1 MYTPEEK
8 KKLKPNKDC
17 RLMYAANNKDAQK
30 VVNYLSDL
38 NGRVLVSCD
47 LTADSMLQAILHQ
60 ISHKHDK
67 YKVFQLRKQIF
78 YFMVKYPEVFEP
90 LCKKYFEE
98 NQEIYESFVL
108 TFPWSCS
115 S

>member
-1 MYTPEEK
+1 
-8 KKLKPNKDC
+8 
-17 RLMYAANNKDAQK
+17 MYAANNKDAQK

-38 NGRVLVSCD
+38 NGRILVSCD

-90 LCKKYFEE
+90 LCKKYLEE
-98 NQEIYESFVL
+98 NQEIYESFV
-108 TFPWSCS
+108 
-115 S
+115 